1 VVDRLN
7 DFFVNVGPKLAKDIK
22 HTGIKYSV
30 MDQVDRNP
38 HSFFLGTVEGK
49 EIIEIVS
56 KCTNKTS
63 NDCDDIDMS
72 LVKKVIDGSVAPLTY
87 IYNLSFKTGVFPE
100 KMKVAKVIPLYK
112 TGDSHVFNNYRPI
125 SLLSQFSKI
134 LEKLFTKRLDNFID
148 ENNLLMD
155 SQYGFR
161 SGISTSM
168 ALIELVDRLT
178 NCIENKKYA
187 VGIFIDLK
195 KAFDTVD
202 HEIMLTKIERYGIR
216 GVAYNW
222 IKNYLDNRSQFVQ
235 MGNHRTVSLSISC
248 GVPQGSVL
256 GPKLFILYLNYIFK
270 VSNVLKFTV
279 FVDDTNVLCC
289 GDNLQQM
296 MEMATFEM
304 EKLKLW
310 FDSNKLSL
318 NLNKTKFMVFG
329 NRNINIDV
337 RLVIDNQILERVY
350 DCKFLGVVLDH
361 KLCWKPHIKN
371 VCMKMARIIGIL
383 SKTRYILNKNTL
395 HTMYCTLILPYMLYC
410 VEVWGNTYKSNLLKL
425 RN

>member
-1 VVDRLN
+1 MRVCKKDYYNNLLEKNKYNVKGIWSTINTIITKGLNQFNYPEYFKDNDIQLTNMNVVVDKFN
-7 DFFVNVGPKLAKDIK
+7 NFFVNVGPQLAKEIK
-22 HTGIKYSV
+22 YTGMKYSV

-38 HSFFLGTVEGK
+38 HSFVLGTVEGK

-56 KCTNKTS
+56 KYMNKTS
-63 NDCDDIDMS
+63 KDCDDIDMS
-72 LVKKVIDGSVAPLTY
+72 LVKKVIDGIVEPLTY

-100 KMKVAKVIPLYK
+100 KMKLAKVIPLYK
-112 TGDSHVFNNYRPI
+112 AGDSHVFNNYRPI

-134 LEKLFTKRLDNFID
+134 LEKLFVERLDNFID
-148 ENNLLMD
+148 KNNLLMD

-161 SGISTSM
+161 SGRSTSM

-202 HEIMLTKIERYGIR
+202 HEIMLKKMERYGIR
-216 GVAYNW
+216 GVGYNW
-222 IKNYLDNRSQFVQ
+222 IKNYMENRSQFVQ
-235 MGNHRTVSLSISC
+235 MGNHRSVSLSITC

-256 GPKLFILYLNYIFK
+256 GPKLFILYLNDIFK

-279 FVDDTNVLCC
+279 FADDTNVFCC

-296 MEMATFEM
+296 MEMVTIEM
-304 EKLKLW
+304 NKLKLW

-329 NRNINIDV
+329 NRNINTDV
-337 RLVIDNQILERVY
+337 SLITDNQIIERVY
-350 DCKFLGVVLDH
+350 ECKFLGVVLDH
-361 KLCWKPHIKN
+361 KLC
-371 VCMKMARIIGIL
+371 
-383 SKTRYILNKNTL
+383 
-395 HTMYCTLILPYMLYC
+395 
-410 VEVWGNTYKSNLLKL
+410 
-425 RN
+425 